1 MKLIGNKDLFGV
13 ELGKAAL
20 AYQLAVYVQGNDILQ
35 FKKEGVIYAYKWR
48 NCQDIIEWIH
58 ENMKYILNDD
68 EFPLLISADSAAE
81 KCEICYNSDLD
92 DIEKYDVLQDWMFRH
107 SWFSARA
114 GSYLADIYFVKK
126 GNMIEISWNNI
137 NTFREDGIS
146 FIFPKGRYEVDK
158 EVFEEIMKNVC
169 ELYDNL

>member
-68 EFPLLISADSAAE
+68 EFPLVI
-81 KCEICYNSDLD
+81 IRT
-92 DIEKYDVLQDWMFRH
+92 WMILRNMKFYKIGCFAILGFRLERVH
-107 SWFSARA
+107 
-114 GSYLADIYFVKK
+114 I
-126 GNMIEISWNNI
+126 
-137 NTFREDGIS
+137 
-146 FIFPKGRYEVDK
+146 
-158 EVFEEIMKNVC
+158 
-169 ELYDNL
+169 

>member
-1 MKLIGNKDLFGV
+1 M
-13 ELGKAAL
+13 
-20 AYQLAVYVQGNDILQ
+20 
-35 FKKEGVIYAYKWR
+35 
-48 NCQDIIEWIH
+48 
-58 ENMKYILNDD
+58 
-68 EFPLLISADSAAE
+68 
-81 KCEICYNSDLD
+81 D
-92 DIEKYDVLQDWMFRH
+92 DIEKYEVLQDWMFRH